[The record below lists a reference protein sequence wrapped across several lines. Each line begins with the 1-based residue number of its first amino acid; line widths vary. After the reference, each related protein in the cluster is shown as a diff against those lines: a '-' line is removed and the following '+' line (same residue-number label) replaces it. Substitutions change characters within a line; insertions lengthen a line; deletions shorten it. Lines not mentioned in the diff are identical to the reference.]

1 MSASL
6 KYLSIL
12 IISLIF
18 VSEASAQL
26 KPGSFGISASFAY
39 RPAADGMSHAYDA
52 EMKTTMP
59 MAHVLFAYTERLE
72 IDLGVG
78 IQSRSYTYEDGDE
91 PNSETT
97 LAFQLGAKYFLDSK
111 SNVSPYLGGAL
122 GYLRFPRIERS
133 GYDEVDFNV
142 SAALIFG
149 GQYFLDDNFAL
160 WAQIGLTA
168 NFIFERYEYTTTIN
182 MTNQTTVIDLSSTAV
197 GASFYF

>member
-1 MSASL
+1 MSTFL
-6 KYLSIL
+6 KYFVIL
-12 IISLIF
+12 ISLICI
-18 VSEASAQL
+18 SEASAQL

-39 RPAADGMSHAYDA
+39 RPAEAGMSHAYDA

-59 MAHVLFAYTERLE
+59 MAHLLFAYTEKLE
-72 IDLGVG
+72 INFAVG
-78 IQSRSYTYEDGDE
+78 LQNRSYTYEEGDE

-97 LAFQLGAKYFLDSK
+97 LAFGLGAKYFLESK
-111 SNVSPYLGGAL
+111 SKVSPYIGGTL
-122 GYLRFPRIERS
+122 GYLIFPRIERS
-133 GYDEVDFNV
+133 GYDEVDFNI

-160 WAQIGLTA
+160 WAQIGMTA
-168 NFIFERYEYTTTIN
+168 NFVYERYEYTTTIN

>member
-1 MSASL
+1 MSAFF
-6 KYLSIL
+6 KYFSIL
-12 IISLIF
+12 IISLIS

-39 RPAADGMSHAYDA
+39 RPVDAGMSHAFDA

-59 MAHVLFAYTERLE
+59 MAHLLYTYSKNLQVDFAL
-72 IDLGVG
+72 G

-97 LAFQLGAKYFLDSK
+97 LAFQLAAKYFFDSK

-122 GYLRFPRIERS
+122 GYLAFPRIERS
-133 GYDEVDFNV
+133 GYDEVDFNI

-149 GQYFLDDNFAL
+149 GQYFLENNFAL

-168 NFIFERYEYTTTIN
+168 NFIYERYEYTTKIN